1 MTESS
6 SADKPAQTD
15 KTQKRSVAN
24 YFTDKTGLE
33 RLIFFS
39 DAVFAIAI
47 TLLALEIR
55 LPEEA
60 GHFNDRELW
69 ISLLG
74 LWHEYLAYIISFLV
88 IGSFWL
94 AHHRK
99 YRLIERY
106 DTRLLSL
113 NLIVLMSIAFIPF
126 ASSVISASSNRSAT
140 VFYSLTMIVVG
151 LLFGALWAY
160 ASHNNRLIS
169 SRTSQRQRHREFMAP
184 VVTVVVFLLSIVLSF
199 VNTDL
204 ARLSW
209 LLILPAAV
217 YVNTDRPTM

>member
-1 MTESS
+1 MTETSS
-6 SADKPAQTD
+6 TRTPAKADAAQKKPETF
-15 KTQKRSVAN
+15 
-24 YFTDKTGLE
+24 YTDKTGLE

-60 GHFNDRELW
+60 GMFNDRELW
-69 ISLLG
+69 ASLLS

-88 IGSFWL
+88 IGSFWI

-106 DTRLLSL
+106 DNRLLML
-113 NLIVLMSIAFIPF
+113 NLLVLMAVAFIPF
-126 ASSVISASSNRSAT
+126 ASSVISVSSIRSAT
-140 VFYSLTMIVVG
+140 IFYSLNMIVVG
-151 LLFGALWAY
+151 LLFAALWAY
-160 ASHNNRLIS
+160 ASRGNRLTGSHIS
-169 SRTSQRQRHREFMAP
+169 EQRRRREFMSP
-184 VVTVVVFLLSIVLSF
+184 LSIVVVFLFSIALSF

-209 LLILPAAV
+209 LLVLPAAV
-217 YVNTDRPTM
+217 FVNAKHPIST